1 MSLRD
6 GKWYRSWPKKN
17 TYMSSWAKLKSR
29 ADAGCVWCRL
39 LLDLDVAQD
48 DDPDK
53 TVTITVR
60 GGGLTK
66 KCHDE
71 SGPYQKHQE
80 VEVDINENAT
90 SMIIYAAPGAL
101 GRYIPGWS

>member
-1 MSLRD
+1 M
-6 GKWYRSWPKKN
+6 
-17 TYMSSWAKLKSR
+17 
-29 ADAGCVWCRL
+29 

-80 VEVDINENAT
+80 VEVEINENAT